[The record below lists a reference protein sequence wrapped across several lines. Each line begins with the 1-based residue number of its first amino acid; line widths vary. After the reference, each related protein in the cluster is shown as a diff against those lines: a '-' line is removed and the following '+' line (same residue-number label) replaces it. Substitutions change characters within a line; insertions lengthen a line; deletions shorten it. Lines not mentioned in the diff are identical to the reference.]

1 MLIYSL
7 RMQSEPAVLLFF
19 HTQGLEQAYMC
30 VIPTASQEEEELV
43 CEGMHRP
50 FQSKDGGILSY
61 LWGGLNY
68 VWYMLLYLLC
78 HLSFD

>member
-1 MLIYSL
+1 
-7 RMQSEPAVLLFF
+7 MQSEPAVLLFF

-61 LWGGLNY
+61 LWGGA
-68 VWYMLLYLLC
+68 
-78 HLSFD
+78 